1 MGLSSGIPEIRA
13 KMGQICVKTA
23 RLRSGRKG
31 LKIPRRR
38 LRIGSSPISGT
49 KKMGVINTI
58 TPFFDVK
65 NVNWGELGGKM
76 AVLGLFL
83 HKIV

>member
-1 MGLSSGIPEIRA
+1 MGL
-13 KMGQICVKTA
+13 KTQKYSDNKFIKTLYIVYFSYFK
-23 RLRSGRKG
+23 R

-49 KKMGVINTI
+49 KKMGVINAI
-58 TPFFDVK
+58 TPIFDAK
-65 NVNWGELGGKM
+65 NVNWGGEKM
-76 AVLGLFL
+76 DVWGLFL